1 MPIKKFNKKKMPM
14 PKRAPPPQNQNQN
27 KNRGTFTESFK
38 SGLGFGTGIEAVR
51 AISDT
56 LSNNVKVPEF
66 KTEERCSLEK
76 RKLFACLDE
85 NFNDLSICSEYLQ
98 AYKNNQYNFANL

>member
-1 MPIKKFNKKKMPM
+1 MPIKKLKTKTKTIPKK
-14 PKRAPPPQNQNQN
+14 APPPQNKHQ
-27 KNRGTFTESFK
+27 NRGTFAESFK
-38 SGLGFGTGIEAVR
+38 SGLGFGTGIEAIR

-76 RKLFACLDE
+76 KKLFACLDE
-85 NFNDLSICSEYLQ
+85 NFNDLSVCSEYLK
-98 AYKNNQYNFANL
+98 AYKNCEKINM